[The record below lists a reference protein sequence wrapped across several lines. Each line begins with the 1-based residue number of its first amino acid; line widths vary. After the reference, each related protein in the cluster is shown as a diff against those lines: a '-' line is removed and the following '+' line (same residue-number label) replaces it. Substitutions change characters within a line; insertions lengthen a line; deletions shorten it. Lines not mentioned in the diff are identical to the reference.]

1 MIMSSFANQIRDFR
15 IDFTNLSDE
24 VYRITVIK
32 FFGQVVRASPVQES
46 PATGGR
52 FRGNWFV
59 TIGTPSTQVTTSIR
73 PASQVNRE
81 IEQTV
86 NQADN
91 ARIFWLTNNLPYA
104 EVLEFG
110 GYEDGPKTV
119 GGFSRQAPQGVVRI
133 TAMQFSR
140 IFNENAVRLSRL

>member
-1 MIMSSFANQIRDFR
+1 MSSFANQIRDFR

-32 FFGQVVRASPVQES
+32 FFGQVVRTSPVD
-46 PATGGR
+46 TGR
-52 FRGNWFV
+52 FRGNWFA
-59 TIGTPSTQVTTSIR
+59 TISTPSTRTQIAIR
-73 PASQVNRE
+73 PLNQVNRE

-86 NQADN
+86 SQADN

-104 EVLEFG
+104 ETLEFG

-119 GGFSRQAPQGVVRI
+119 GGFSRQAPKGVVRI
-133 TAMQFSR
+133 TAKNFSR
-140 IFNENAVRLSRL
+140 IFNTFGARFNRL

>member
-1 MIMSSFANQIRDFR
+1 MASFASQIRDFR

-24 VYRITVIK
+24 TYRITVIK
-32 FFGQVVRASPVQES
+32 IFGQVVRASPVQES

-59 TIGTPSTQVTTSIR
+59 TIGIPSTQVTTAIR
-73 PASQVNRE
+73 PLNQVNRE

-86 NQADN
+86 NQAAN

-104 EVLEFG
+104 ETIEFG
-110 GYEDGPKTV
+110 GYRDGPKTV

-133 TAMQFSR
+133 TERNFSR
-140 IFNENAVRLSRL
+140 IFNENAARLNRL

>member
-1 MIMSSFANQIRDFR
+1 MASFANQIRDFR

-32 FFGQVVRASPVQES
+32 FFGQVVRASPVD
-46 PATGGR
+46 TGR
-52 FRGNWFV
+52 FRGNWFA
-59 TIGTPSTQVTTSIR
+59 TISTPSTRAQTAIR

-86 NQADN
+86 NQAEN

-104 EVLEFG
+104 ETLEFG
-110 GYEDGPKTV
+110 GYRDGPKTV
-119 GGFSRQAPQGVVRI
+119 GGFSRQAPQGVVRV
-133 TAMQFSR
+133 TARTFSR
-140 IFNENAVRLSRL
+140 VFNENAVRLSRL

>member
-1 MIMSSFANQIRDFR
+1 MSSFANQIRDFR

-24 VYRITVIK
+24 TYRITVIK
-32 FFGQVVRASPVQES
+32 IFGQVVRASPVQES

-52 FRGNWFV
+52 FRGNWFA
-59 TIGTPSTQVTTSIR
+59 TISTPSTRMRMDIR
-73 PASQVNRE
+73 PLNQVNRE

-86 NQADN
+86 NQAAN

-104 EVLEFG
+104 ETIEFG
-110 GYEDGPKTV
+110 GYRDGPKTV

-133 TAMQFSR
+133 TAMNFSR
-140 IFNENAVRLSRL
+140 LYNENAARLSRL

>member
-1 MIMSSFANQIRDFR
+1 MASFANQIRDFR

-32 FFGQVVRASPVQES
+32 FFGQVVRASPVD
-46 PATGGR
+46 TGR
-52 FRGNWFV
+52 FRGNWFA
-59 TIGTPSTQVTTSIR
+59 TISTPSTRTQMAIR

-86 NQADN
+86 NQAEN

-104 EVLEFG
+104 ETLEFG
-110 GYEDGPKTV
+110 GYRDGPKTV
-119 GGFSRQAPQGVVRI
+119 GGFSRQAPQGVVRV
-133 TAMQFSR
+133 TARTFSR
-140 IFNENAVRLSRL
+140 VFNENAARFNRL